1 MKSRTHVE
9 MLLSMLFLLLS
20 SNAFAV
26 TMDYVGAWNA
36 TTTYLVGKVV
46 TYNSV
51 SYYSKLNNASNINK
65 NRTPN
70 TQTAYW
76 EVIGGNTATL
86 AANVTALQTEVSN
99 LKTANASLTTT
110 VNTLK
115 TTVANLQ
122 TANTN
127 LTNRVAAAEAVNTT
141 QNTNITNVTTRVAAA
156 EAVNTTQNT
165 NITNVTTRVTAAEA
179 VNTTQN
185 SNITNLTNRITAAE
199 AVNTTQTTN
208 ISTLQSNNIAG
219 LSSVLSYD
227 ANTKNV
233 LFSGVNVQI
242 VNGLG
247 SSYTQNGFGNLI
259 VGYNEL
265 SSSISPYCTDGAITE
280 QVNCVAPNKWSTGQ
294 RSGSHN
300 FIVGWGNEYTNSGAI
315 VAGSNSV
322 SNEALASVLAGD
334 LNIASGIASSVSGGA
349 QNKALASY
357 ASVSGGWKNKA
368 LSESSSVSGGSS
380 NEAGLYHGFASN
392 STSVSGGI
400 GNRALALGSSVS
412 GGTLNSTFGDF
423 ATVSGGRDLS
433 IGSMYSWAAG
443 GIGTPVFSA
452 P

>member
-9 MLLSMLFLLLS
+9 TLLSMLLLLLS

-86 AANVTALQTEVSN
+86 AANVTALQTEVTN

-115 TTVANLQ
+115 TTVASLQ

-141 QNTNITNVTTRVAAA
+141 QTTNITNA
-156 EAVNTTQNT
+156 
-165 NITNVTTRVTAAEA
+165 TTRVTAAEA

-185 SNITNLTNRITAAE
+185 SNITNVTNRITAAE
-199 AVNTTQTTN
+199 AVNTSQTTN

-227 ANTKNV
+227 TNTKNV

-247 SSYTQNGFGNLI
+247 STNSLNTLGNFI
-259 VGYNEL
+259 VGYNEAPSL
-265 SSSISPYCTDGAITE
+265 GQQVEHCSVGRNTPIYRAGVDLKSSCNG
-280 QVNCVAPNKWSTGQ
+280 VWGRNM
-294 RSGSHN
+294 RLGSHN
-300 FIVGWGNEYTNSGAI
+300 LIIGSDNDYTSYGGF
-315 VAGSNSV
+315 VAGLGNVINADYSSV
-322 SNEALASVLAGD
+322 TGGTR
-334 LNIASGIASSVSGGA
+334 NIASGFFTSISGGDNNRALNKNDSVSGGRFN
-349 QNKALASY
+349 QVLGEASTI
-357 ASVSGGWKNKA
+357 SGG
-368 LSESSSVSGGSS
+368 
-380 NEAGLYHGFASN
+380 F
-392 STSVSGGI
+392 
-400 GNRALALGSSVS
+400 
-412 GGTLNSTFGDF
+412 GTILNSTNG
-423 ATVSGGRDLS
+423 
-433 IGSMYSWAAG
+433 SWAVGKPPNGFKYPEGA
-443 GIGTPVFSA
+443 VVE
-452 P
+452 